1 VAGKMMEKV
10 ENIIVRAIED
20 LGFEIIPA
28 NTTKPKPPLPYA
40 TYNIIAPYVKERGKG
55 NISIYSEGSNTYLK
69 QSEQYRMTIS
79 FNVYSDTNEST
90 IELATKLR
98 RWFLF
103 LGSDF
108 IRDQNVAVV
117 NVGNIENRTVFLV
130 DSYEYKHGFDV
141 QLRLTDEQVRPIE
154 TIDNI
159 ELGGM

>member
-1 VAGKMMEKV
+1 MMEKIK
-10 ENIIVRAIED
+10 NIIVRAIED

-40 TYNIIAPYVKERGKG
+40 TYNIIAPYVQERGKG
-55 NISIYSEGSNTYLK
+55 NISVYSDGSNTYLK
-69 QSEQYRMTIS
+69 RDEQYKITIS
-79 FNVYSDTNEST
+79 FNVYSDENIST

-98 RWFLF
+98 QWFLF

-117 NVGNIENRTVFLV
+117 NVGNVENRTVFLV
-130 DSYEYKHGFDV
+130 DSYEYKYGFDV
-141 QLRLTDEQVRPIE
+141 QFRLTSEQIRPLTE

-159 ELGGM
+159 SLGGM